1 MAEQLSG
8 VQAESLN
15 LDCYCAS
22 GGGYLGGGA
31 PAPRYQGPL
40 ERLSRE
46 AGRPM
51 GPSTPRY
58 SSQSCAVFVLVRL
71 LGSGILFGKFMLVC
85 CFGTSIFIRLPFKL
99 RPCKGSLSSRQFVR
113 EMFAFGRFS
122 ICMANVPF
130 FFFFFFF
137 FFIFFSSFCCL

>member
-31 PAPRYQGPL
+31 PAPRCQGPL

-85 CFGTSIFIRLPFKL
+85 CFGTSILFRLPFKL

-113 EMFAFGRFS
+113 EIRFWAFLHLYGKRS
-122 ICMANVPF
+122 F
-130 FFFFFFF
+130 FCFFFFF
-137 FFIFFSSFCCL
+137 FFIFCCL